1 MLYKQSVFVFLFLLL
16 GVQVVLAQENH
27 TVGLISYTP
36 WRSFDGYNLLYPERQ
51 PTVYLLDNC
60 GQIVHRWEDEEEFIP
75 GKVAYLRPDGTLVK
89 TKLRKNVTGA
99 GIQGGGQGAYVEI
112 RSWDNE
118 LLWQFEQNDS
128 TARLHHDITPMPNGN
143 ILMISWEYY
152 SQEEALAVGR
162 DSSKLTQGRLWP
174 DYILEVNPALD
185 SVVWEWHI
193 MDHVIQDY
201 DANKLN
207 YGVVGEHPEL
217 IDLNW
222 DTNEGRADWTHVNSI
237 DYNEGLDQILIS
249 VPRFNEFWIIDHST
263 TTAEA
268 AGHEGGRSGRGGDL
282 LFRWGNPATYR
293 HGDAFDQKLFF
304 QHDVHWVDDFVEED
318 FPYYG
323 RIALFNNRVDE
334 HYSNAGILSVDFDT
348 LMQTYDWSVP
358 EDFDEVFI
366 HPQPEMMLSG
376 IMSGIQLL
384 PNGNVLICVAR
395 PGYIFEMT
403 PDNQIVWEYKTPFSD
418 GQPVEQGTVLS
429 TSDNVTFLL
438 QRYPADYSAFDGR
451 DLTSQG
457 YIEINADE
465 DYCALVLENN
475 ETGDARN
482 ISIYPNPVTTVL
494 KIEGDFAKSRRLS
507 IVDVFGTT
515 QIEYQ
520 TTDARVATIDVSRLH
535 PGLYFLMQDRWFLSR
550 FVVVR

>member
-1 MLYKQSVFVFLFLLL
+1 
-16 GVQVVLAQENH
+16 
-27 TVGLISYTP
+27 
-36 WRSFDGYNLLYPERQ
+36 
-51 PTVYLLDNC
+51 
-60 GQIVHRWEDEEEFIP
+60 
-75 GKVAYLRPDGTLVK
+75 
-89 TKLRKNVTGA
+89 
-99 GIQGGGQGAYVEI
+99 
-112 RSWDNE
+112 
-118 LLWQFEQNDS
+118 
-128 TARLHHDITPMPNGN
+128 
-143 ILMISWEYY
+143 
-152 SQEEALAVGR
+152 
-162 DSSKLTQGRLWP
+162 
-174 DYILEVNPALD
+174 
-185 SVVWEWHI
+185 
-193 MDHVIQDY
+193 
-201 DANKLN
+201 
-207 YGVVGEHPEL
+207 
-217 IDLNW
+217 
-222 DTNEGRADWTHVNSI
+222 
-237 DYNEGLDQILIS
+237 
-249 VPRFNEFWIIDHST
+249 
-263 TTAEA
+263 
-268 AGHEGGRSGRGGDL
+268 
-282 LFRWGNPATYR
+282 
-293 HGDAFDQKLFF
+293 
-304 QHDVHWVDDFVEED
+304 
-318 FPYYG
+318 
-323 RIALFNNRVDE
+323 
-334 HYSNAGILSVDFDT
+334 
-348 LMQTYDWSVP
+348 MQTYDWSVP